1 MPSLIQ
7 NLIERAEAM
16 SNGLESQRADLER
29 EYAETE
35 TRLAELKANIERLG
49 KLPHRREFLMAAYR
63 ENGRHLCPRCSL
75 HDGVEIEMKGTG
87 GGSAHTDYF
96 KCPRCYLEEEAEDS

>member
-7 NLIERAEAM
+7 NLVERAEAI
-16 SNGLESQRADLER
+16 SNGLENTRTQLER

-35 TRLAELKANIERLG
+35 TRLAELKSEIDRLG
-49 KLPHRREFLMAAYR
+49 KLPHRREFLMAAYL
-63 ENGRHLCPRCSL
+63 ESGKHLCPRCSL

-87 GGSAHTDYF
+87 GGSTHADYF